1 MFVFCDKE
9 IIFAGTKTS
18 NKFVMHRLIF
28 LITLFWILFP
38 SISINAQSSGE
49 GLYKADCSA
58 CHTINGGR
66 LIGPDLAG
74 INELR
79 EQSWLISFI
88 RSSQKMIKSG
98 DSLAVAIY
106 NEYSKLPM
114 PDHNWSDEQIISVL
128 NYIRETEDPLL
139 TQAAAEKQVPDSAL
153 QQVYISYSDPKF
165 IRGKALFY
173 GYEKFTNGATTCIAC
188 HYTNDG
194 SIIGG
199 GKLAMDLTA
208 SYGRLGAAGIQ
219 AILTNSPFPAM
230 NVSLRNNKLTD
241 DEKEALTVMLQ
252 FVNDHQANKPET
264 SRDELIFLLLSMVLF
279 IFLLSHLYVVYDH
292 RKLPS

>member
-1 MFVFCDKE
+1 
-9 IIFAGTKTS
+9 
-18 NKFVMHRLIF
+18 MHRLIF

-153 QQVYISYSDPKF
+153 
-165 IRGKALFY
+165 
-173 GYEKFTNGATTCIAC
+173 
-188 HYTNDG
+188 
-194 SIIGG
+194 
-199 GKLAMDLTA
+199 
-208 SYGRLGAAGIQ
+208 
-219 AILTNSPFPAM
+219 
-230 NVSLRNNKLTD
+230 
-241 DEKEALTVMLQ
+241 
-252 FVNDHQANKPET
+252 
-264 SRDELIFLLLSMVLF
+264 
-279 IFLLSHLYVVYDH
+279 
-292 RKLPS
+292 

>member
-1 MFVFCDKE
+1 MFYPIKKLYLLNQNSNM
-9 IIFAGTKTS
+9 FA
-18 NKFVMHRLIF
+18 MHRPIV
-28 LITLFWILFP
+28 LITLFWFLFQSA
-38 SISINAQSSGE
+38 SIHAQSGGE
-49 GLYKADCSA
+49 GLFKADCAA

-114 PDHNWSDEQIISVL
+114 PDHNWSDDQIISVL

-139 TQAAAEKQVPDSAL
+139 TQASAEQQVPDSVL

-165 IRGKALFY
+165 LKGKALFY
-173 GYEKFTNGATTCIAC
+173 GYEKFTNGATTCTTC
-188 HYTNDG
+188 HYANDG
-194 SIIGG
+194 SILGG
-199 GKLAMDLTA
+199 GKLAMDLTG
-208 SYGRLGAAGIQ
+208 SYGRLGATGIQ
-219 AILTNSPFPAM
+219 AILTNPPYPAM
-230 NVSLRNNKLTD
+230 NAALRNHKLTD

-252 FVNDHQANKPET
+252 FVNDHDADKPET
-264 SRDELIFLLLSMVLF
+264 SRAEMIFLLLGVILA
-279 IFLLSHLYVVYDH
+279 IFFLSHIYVAYDH
-292 RKLPS
+292 RRLPS